1 MPKDSENVISLYC
14 IFLAGNPDK
23 FEDMLEY
30 IFLTILKRFKKY
42 ELSSILLSLVCKYL
56 KMKSLHSKYLT
67 AGLVLVI
74 LLIHSLSFA
83 QKSNK
88 IDITILKDLS
98 FEELT
103 ILEEGTDI
111 ENDLVELHSILD
123 FHIEKAKLESN
134 DYELLSVYDWR
145 IWSEPMERAKLYS
158 DSAIRISYKL
168 KDPFARAES
177 LISYGTYLYLK
188 DQASSALKTT
198 LTSYYLSDSLEFK
211 EGMVNSLNI
220 ISGIQREYGQEYKAL
235 QSQLKSLEILESSPN
250 EFENYEE
257 TLLFTLDA
265 TSKCNLHVGEIES
278 ALSYAY
284 RGKKLAKELKDKSF
298 SNSYDIIIGQAFYYS
313 QSYKNAVEIL
323 SSIQADNNDLTL
335 GDIYFYLGASELKL
349 HNIKNGL
356 NYFKKVDSILAQNE
370 YPIID
375 NVEILYQELLNFAIE
390 NNNRSREKEY
400 LNRLIYYDSL
410 MKGIDLE
417 VEKISLINF
426 DLRNDRV
433 KSSSTSSFITVI
445 ALVLFCGFTV
455 FAIRLQRSSKYQ
467 VNEPLIRSASNQIP
481 LSIKNRLLAELK
493 DWEDNKGF
501 LDQDISQVEL
511 ASKLGTNSSYLSRLI
526 NENFNIS
533 YSKYIK
539 DLRTSYM
546 VADLESN
553 HKELRRKSMIQ
564 LAEMYGFKSQDSFVR
579 AYKEKTGLTPSAF
592 LKNKRAI

>member
-1 MPKDSENVISLYC
+1 MAKDNENVISLYC

-23 FEDMLEY
+23 FEDILEY

-42 ELSSILLSLVCKYL
+42 ELSSILLSLACKYL
-56 KMKSLHSKYLT
+56 KMKSLYSKYLT

-88 IDITILKDLS
+88 IDMTILKDLS

-111 ENDLVELHSILD
+111 ENDIVELHSILD

-158 DSAIRISYKL
+158 DSAIGLSYKL

-188 DQASSALKTT
+188 DQASNALKTAI
-198 LTSYYLSDSLEFK
+198 TSYYLSDSLEFK

-265 TSKCNLHVGEIES
+265 TSKCNLHAGEIES

-323 SSIQADNNDLTL
+323 SSIQNNNDLTL
-335 GDIYFYLGASELKL
+335 GDIYFYLGASELKM
-349 HNIKNGL
+349 HNVINGF
-356 NYFKKVDSILAQNE
+356 NYFKKVDSILALHD

-390 NNNRSREKEY
+390 NKDRSREKEY
-400 LNRLIYYDSL
+400 LRRLIYYDSL

-426 DLRNDRV
+426 GLRNDRV
-433 KSSSTSSFITVI
+433 KSSSTTSFITVI
-445 ALVLFCGFTV
+445 ALVLFCGITV
-455 FAIRLQRSSKYQ
+455 FAIRFHKSSKFQ
-467 VNEPLIRSASNQIP
+467 LSEPLKRSASNQIP

-539 DLRTSYM
+539 DLRTNYM

-592 LKNKRAI
+592 LKNKRAV